1 MRVSSATFP
10 FLSGTLKSTRTS
22 TRFPCGSRSRI
33 VRLVKARVAEVTS
46 GRDGGGETLRDVC
59 RDVGDAAGVAPLVVV
74 PRDDLDHVAE
84 DDRVERGEDARSRVA
99 PQIAR
104 DQRFLGVAEDR
115 LERPGGGFLEDAVHL
130 VLGDFA

>member
-74 PRDDLDHVAE
+74 PRDDPDHVAQDE
-84 DDRVERGEDARSRVA
+84 RVGRGGEARTRGA
-99 PQIAR
+99 PQNAR
-104 DQRFLGVAEDR
+104 DQPVLGVAAAR
-115 LERPGGGFLEDAVHL
+115 LGGPRRGP
-130 VLGDFA
+130 